1 MGRKRRSNK
10 HLPSYVYLVARAKP
24 YKLLL
29 PQGGSKSFA
38 TLGEVLREWAIH
50 YGGDEA
56 AGGSMRL
63 GALMDRYMAEVLPTK
78 RERTQVDYRGHI
90 GKLRPVFGD
99 MDVRALRPT
108 HVHKYLQLRGRQSV
122 HQANREV
129 AVLSGICKIAVL
141 EGLIDRNPCRDVPR
155 LTEYPRETDVVEQD
169 FIAVFNTAT
178 PDVQIGMAVAR
189 VTGIRRGDLLGL
201 MRSNFGEDGLRYV
214 ESKSQ
219 RTAAKRGGKKRH
231 WAWSPMLRWA
241 HGRSKEIQRRP
252 TLYFLAEPNGEP
264 IKPGTFS
271 KRFGAAVDRAIAAGT
286 LRSRFHFH
294 DIRAMSA
301 NEADNPFELLSHD
314 DGSVTVRNYL
324 NRRARTTRP
333 VR

>member
-10 HLPSYVYLVARAKP
+10 HLPSYVYLVKRKMP
-24 YKLLL
+24 YKLVL
-29 PQGGSKSFA
+29 PQGGSKNFA
-38 TLGEVLREWAIH
+38 TLAELMPEWVIH

-56 AGGSMRL
+56 AGGSLRL
-63 GALMDRYMAEVLPTK
+63 GALMDRYMAEVLPKK
-78 RERTQVDYRGHI
+78 RERTQVDYRGHLA
-90 GKLRPVFGD
+90 KLRPVFGD

-169 FIAVFNTAT
+169 FIAVFNRAT
-178 PDVQIGMAVAR
+178 PDVQIGMVMTR
-189 VTGIRRGDLLGL
+189 VTGIRRGDLLAL
-201 MRSNFGEDGLRYV
+201 MRSNFGDDGLRYV

-219 RTAAKRGGKKRH
+219 RTADRRGGKKRH
-231 WAWSPMLRWA
+231 WAWSPTLRWA
-241 HGRSKEIQRRP
+241 YARSKEIQRRP
-252 TLYFLAEPNGEP
+252 TLYFLAERNGDP
-264 IKPGTFS
+264 VKPGTFS
-271 KRFGAAVDRAIAAGT
+271 KRFRAAVDKAIADGDLSAG
-286 LRSRFHFH
+286 FHFR

-301 NEADNPFELLSHD
+301 NEADNPFELLSHA